1 MNAAPYSP
9 RSALPL
15 PRSSPP
21 PDHNQ
26 RHELPDGGTFGY
38 VSTLGEPHVSFK
50 TRLENPPKLRHEP
63 QNQDSGQ
70 KEQIRGDPGIL
81 ITPRTVWIHGGP
93 GSGQAVL
100 TYLPNTNQHHGQEMH
115 VEQESTNNRNLTT
128 QGTKIRK
135 ASAFIDG
142 IPERKRIPSLLA
154 PNRPPPHPAPGEQ
167 DLKMGDAY
175 KC

>member
-1 MNAAPYSP
+1 M
-9 RSALPL
+9 LPL
-15 PRSSPP
+15 TPRLPPP
-21 PDHNQ
+21 PDHNLRQ
-26 RHELPDGGTFGY
+26 ELPDGRTLGY
-38 VSTLGEPHVSFK
+38 ASTWGEPHVSFK
-50 TRLENPPKLRHEP
+50 TRLETPPKLKHEP
-63 QNQDSGQ
+63 QGQDTDH
-70 KEQIRGDPGIL
+70 KKQIWGDPGIL
-81 ITPRTVWIHGGP
+81 ITPRTVWIHGSP